1 MVQISVTFRVSGEAG
16 QRYKLG
22 MLVGGEFYVE
32 RVLIRATK
40 SNILNMKMFGLVGRH
55 IYALQL

>member
-40 SNILNMKMFGLVGRH
+40 SNILNMKMFGLVG
-55 IYALQL
+55 